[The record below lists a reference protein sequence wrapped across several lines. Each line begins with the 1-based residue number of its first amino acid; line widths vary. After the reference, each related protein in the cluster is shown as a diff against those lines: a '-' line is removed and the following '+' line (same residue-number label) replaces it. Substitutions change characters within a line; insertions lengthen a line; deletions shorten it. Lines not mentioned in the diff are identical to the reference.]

1 MSTIDAVL
9 NQYQKNNNPSA
20 GGNRISSEERL
31 KRYFTTI
38 LPKGTRNGEKRI
50 RILPATDGGSP
61 FVEVK
66 FHEIQ
71 VNDKWL
77 KIYDPSQVGE
87 ASPLNDVRDS
97 LLKTGLEED
106 KKTARSYNAR
116 KFYIVKVIDRDNE
129 QDGPKFWRFKHNYKQ
144 EGPLDKIFPI
154 FKNKGDITNPTEG
167 RDLILSLSLNK
178 APNGREYTTIS
189 SVMYEDV
196 SPLSTDP
203 EQANGWA
210 NDPQTWEDVYS
221 KKPQEYLELVAL
233 GETPRWDSDLKKFVG
248 ANEPTTTEF
257 GNNDV
262 IVDAQSTETK
272 SDDLPF

>member
-1 MSTIDAVL
+1 MSTIDAIL

-38 LPKGTRNGEKRI
+38 LPKGTRNGEKRL

-66 FHEIQ
+66 FHELQ
-71 VNDKWL
+71 VNDNWM
-77 KIYDPSQVGE
+77 KIYDPAQVGE
-87 ASPLNDVRDS
+87 KSPLNEVRDS
-97 LLKTGLEED
+97 LLATGMEED
-106 KKTARSYNAR
+106 KKTARTYNAS

-129 QDGPKFWRFKHNYKQ
+129 EDGPKFWRFKHNYKQ

-154 FKNKGDITNPTEG
+154 FKNKGDITHQTEG

-196 SPLSTDP
+196 GPLSTDP
-203 EQANGWA
+203 EQANAWA

-221 KKPQEYLELVAL
+221 KKPIEYLELVAL
-233 GETPRWDSDLKKFVG
+233 GESPRWDNDQKKFVG
-248 ANEPTTTEF
+248 TNEPTTVEF
-257 GNNDV
+257 SNPTPV
-262 IVDAQSTETK
+262 VDPQTAAPK